1 MRTLDSKAVAEMLGK
16 RHDNFMRDVRKYVAT
31 LGEAAPEYFI
41 EGTYKDGLG
50 KTRAGYQITLKG
62 CEYIAGRVIGVKSE
76 EFKSKYL
83 QMFPEAH
90 TEPVESP
97 KPEAVQGYST
107 EEVAQLLRILVL
119 FSVRERAVRSYI
131 FWEQSTRS
139 SLWMMRITAVIKRLM
154 GGVIPVQKSSLFSII
169 LRIRIAS
176 VIW

>member
-1 MRTLDSKAVAEMLGK
+1 MSTLDSKAVAEMLGK

-83 QMFPEAH
+83 Q
-90 TEPVESP
+90 
-97 KPEAVQGYST
+97 
-107 EEVAQLLRILVL
+107 
-119 FSVRERAVRSYI
+119 
-131 FWEQSTRS
+131 
-139 SLWMMRITAVIKRLM
+139 
-154 GGVIPVQKSSLFSII
+154 VQKVGNLQEKNSATVSIKFQCSCGKDI
-169 LRIRIAS
+169 PPEDLSI
-176 VIW
+176 

>member
-1 MRTLDSKAVAEMLGK
+1 MSTLDSKAVAEMLGK

-107 EEVAQLLRILVL
+107 EEVAQLLGCSRRTVQRIIQRKNLATTQVTIMVPATRTVVTPEEL
-119 FSVRERAVRSYI
+119 ERYQKERA
-131 FWEQSTRS
+131 
-139 SLWMMRITAVIKRLM
+139 A
-154 GGVIPVQKSSLFSII
+154 GC
-169 LRIRIAS
+169 
-176 VIW
+176 

>member
-1 MRTLDSKAVAEMLGK
+1 MSTLDSKAVAEMLGK

-90 TEPVESP
+90 DEPVESP
-97 KPEAVQGYST
+97 KPEAVHGYST
-107 EEVAQLLRILVL
+107 EEVAQLLGCSRRTVQRIIQRGEMATTQVTIMVPATRMVVTPEELE
-119 FSVRERAVRSYI
+119 RYQKERA
-131 FWEQSTRS
+131 
-139 SLWMMRITAVIKRLM
+139 AVC
-154 GGVIPVQKSSLFSII
+154 
-169 LRIRIAS
+169 
-176 VIW
+176 

>member
-1 MRTLDSKAVAEMLGK
+1 MSTLDSKAVAEMLGK

-83 QMFPEAH
+83 QMFPEAN
-90 TEPVESP
+90 TESVNSSEPDV
-97 KPEAVQGYST
+97 VLGYST
-107 EEVAQLLRILVL
+107 EEVAKLLGCSRRTVQRMIQRGDMVTTQVTIMIPTVKTVVTPEELE
-119 FSVRERAVRSYI
+119 RYQKERA
-131 FWEQSTRS
+131 
-139 SLWMMRITAVIKRLM
+139 A
-154 GGVIPVQKSSLFSII
+154 GC
-169 LRIRIAS
+169 
-176 VIW
+176 